1 MYLWFPLALLLFFLM
16 LIARFYQRSSGER
29 TYYQLYI
36 APIVLFGGGVAR
48 YTSINYLAGDT
59 LGDLLLGV
67 SGVMLIALCVFLY
80 RIMTRNRKTL

>member
-1 MYLWFPLALLLFFLM
+1 MALLLFFLM

-36 APIVLFGGGVAR
+36 IPIVLFGGGVAR
-48 YTSINYLAGDT
+48 YTSIDYLAGDA
-59 LGDLLLGV
+59 LGDLLLAV
-67 SGVMLIALCVFLY
+67 SGLILTALCLFLY